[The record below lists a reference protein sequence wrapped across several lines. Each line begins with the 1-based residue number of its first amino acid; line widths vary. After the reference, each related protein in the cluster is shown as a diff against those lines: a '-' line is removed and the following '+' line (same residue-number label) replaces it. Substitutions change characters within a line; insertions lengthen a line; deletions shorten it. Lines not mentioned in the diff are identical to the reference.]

1 MKHNNSLRENSDITE
16 HFEFL
21 RSFLNLTP
29 EEVETIHEVADRLEP
44 ALGRLMD
51 DIYDQLTRYD
61 CTLRHF
67 ARPQTGYEGEVPDR
81 LEEITPDHPLMLFRK
96 QATFRYFLSLVSR
109 PLNLSMVQYMDWLG
123 RIHHSKAGASKFSIP
138 VVQLE
143 SMMGSIMVK
152 LTQAIYS
159 LGLPQDKEELSL
171 RGLQKLLWIQNGFLL
186 RHSEPTVRE

>member
-1 MKHNNSLRENSDITE
+1 
-16 HFEFL
+16 
-21 RSFLNLTP
+21 
-29 EEVETIHEVADRLEP
+29 
-44 ALGRLMD
+44 
-51 DIYDQLTRYD
+51 
-61 CTLRHF
+61 
-67 ARPQTGYEGEVPDR
+67 
-81 LEEITPDHPLMLFRK
+81 
-96 QATFRYFLSLVSR
+96 
-109 PLNLSMVQYMDWLG
+109 MVQYMDWLG